1 MRLGKKFV
9 SWAVCIAL
17 VLGVVQSMTGV
28 AFAESA
34 APVADVSVWD
44 FGSYADADLAAY
56 NEKYGVDLDRTAT
69 VSTNGGA
76 YGSCTLPKCYDGDWS
91 SYWLANKT
99 TDTNFQSYVEFH
111 FSEKQTIGRMI
122 YAVQPD
128 GNGFPLKF
136 KIYGSNTDSGED
148 FTLVATGSYARTTA
162 KLEISFPEQEFKR
175 LRFVG
180 EQLNTIWLSVAE
192 IRFYKADNIKTGLTA
207 LFTDVSCTALRDGV
221 NQEMVDRAWNAA
233 VAGYPQFLLE
243 PMAKYRDKA
252 YVLLNLTPPALAPA
266 ASVKPWDLRTYTDA
280 SLTEYNRAFGVDVE
294 RRATVTTNAGHRDNL
309 TIQKCYDGNW
319 ESYWLA
325 SRSNS
330 ASFETYVEFHFPE
343 KQTIGRIIYA
353 VQPDGNGFPL
363 DFKIY
368 GSETDSGNT
377 FVPIAIG
384 SASKTAEKLEISFPE
399 RDFKRLR
406 FVGARINT
414 AWMSAAE
421 LRFYRADSLI
431 SEVKSLF
438 TDSACTS
445 LVYGVTMAQV
455 KGLAE
460 RVDAY
465 PLKQTLQPYIDTA
478 LILLGGA
485 EADPNAR
492 APITLSQKGN
502 RNSECGRTQT
512 SMTLGQFDL
521 TGYYARP
528 GETIGVYVHADE
540 NGPMPRFVLATANQH
555 PGGWCFGYDGRA
567 LANGYNEIKV
577 PDTMPD
583 CQAIY
588 FYNPAI
594 PSEQAFAP
602 VVRIVGG
609 TPYPV
614 YRYDSKNP
622 ENSEDPDVFLERLRR
637 YCDEVVDIDAEA
649 NAGNG
654 KYNICELT
662 SDKVIVTISARG
674 ALIGLQQAKTWNRGQ
689 GTGRT
694 YKGAKD
700 TMELYDMLY
709 DDMMLYSGFNVT
721 DPAKEDYKPY
731 CQFLFRAYTDGAGLG
746 WGQSVFAGFNMGS
759 LPDSDRWEGGFYA
772 SLATVDVVLSAGWA
786 VFHEIGHV
794 FDNSNIGTS
803 ESTNNLYGLAAQ
815 LKYLGLNRL
824 EMENR
829 WYHHFTNYIN
839 TKVLP
844 SNDLLFYPGAVI
856 YQLDAVDFSA
866 TTLYKDE
873 GISNYGRA
881 CRYSRLHA
889 NELRGMSYTDRL
901 VVSMSMGA
909 GVDLSSHFE
918 YYGRSISEEARWLL
932 KGLPKDDRP
941 TWFVNDRTFKGT
953 AFDAVRHNT
962 KPEVSSVTVNDAT
975 GAVTLHMNQDT
986 YANAGSDN
994 DLQCFAVYRQDVT
1007 DSGNPI
1013 PAEAE
1018 LIGVTGDNKSTANV
1032 NELYIFTDTNVTP
1045 GHTYAYS
1052 VSAYDCALLET
1063 PRSDAQTVAIA
1074 DDINVPVTILLLNNG
1089 DEGYTSNVGFRYRLQ
1104 AKYFPANATVN
1115 LNDIRWEIRD
1125 NITGAGT
1132 NSVRISPDPDYPND
1146 PTRVIIT
1153 GIRQGSTRVYVSLG
1167 GLTQSYRFVVN
1178 GGTVALQSIA
1188 LDHDSLTMQSGDT
1201 VQVSVLK
1208 TPDYTTDTTA
1218 AVWSSNHPEV
1228 ATVEDGMV
1236 TAVGTGNAVIQ
1247 AQIGNKTAQCTVTVA
1262 PEEIL
1267 AERIT
1272 IRSWGADG
1280 QESTMTA
1287 GESKQLTAEI
1297 APLDAT
1303 NANALNW
1310 SIASQTPLTEGETVA
1325 TIDRNGNVNAIS
1337 AGTAT
1342 VEARVG
1348 GISQTIVITVKQLVA
1363 VKFVTINY
1371 PSYTLLHENDSVRL
1385 VLTPNPADASGAESV
1400 VWKSGNTDIVT
1411 VEPDGTVHPV
1421 TGGQTTVTGYWN
1433 GKYAVCNIS
1442 VAYEVEMTGLKFK
1455 GAADNADIAVSLM
1468 AGDSYQLS
1476 LSPIPIR
1483 ATNVSSILWES
1494 GDTAI
1499 ATVDAASGYI
1509 TAVSEGTVNITG
1521 SITQSMTGHAPVTKT
1536 LTCAV
1541 TVRPREIALT
1551 SVAIN
1556 KVSHSMKIGE
1566 TAALAL
1572 TKRPI
1577 NANTGITEPIWS
1589 SSAPEV
1595 AAVDGDGIVTAVAP
1609 GTAVITGTIGSCSA
1623 DCVVTVQAEEVIIHS
1638 VSLDRSEYAFDRIG
1652 DSQRLIFSCDPASE
1666 AGNAWWSSSDSNVVR
1681 VDQTGTMTAASAGRA
1696 VITATVKG
1704 KSAACVVTVP
1714 GLTNA
1719 SCSFGAMTTVT
1730 VNAVGDTQGVIFIAV
1745 YDAAGKNLAEVRM
1758 CRVSDTIQETFENE
1772 CDAVKIFWWRG
1783 VGSITPEY
1791 PGVAIFR
1798 NDTTTE

>member
-1 MRLGKKFV
+1 MRGGKKFV
-9 SWAVCIAL
+9 SWILCVTI
-17 VLGVVQSMTGV
+17 VLSFAPNMMV
-28 AFAESA
+28 AFAENA
-34 APVADVSVWD
+34 APVADVAIWD
-44 FGSYADADLAAY
+44 FGSYSDADLKAY
-56 NEKYGVDLDRTAT
+56 NEKYGVDLDRNAT

-91 SYWLANKT
+91 TYWLANKT
-99 TDTNFQSYVEFH
+99 TNDTFQSYVEFN
-111 FSEKQTIGRMI
+111 FPEKQTIGRII

-148 FTLVATGSYARTTA
+148 FTLVATGAHERTLD
-162 KLEISFPEQEFKR
+162 KIEISFPEQEFKR

-180 EQLNTIWLSVAE
+180 EQLNTVWMSVAE
-192 IRFYKADNIKTGLTA
+192 MRFYKTDDIKTRLTS
-207 LFTDVSCTALRDGV
+207 LFTDSSYTELRDGV
-221 NQEMVDRAWNAA
+221 NQETVDQAWNAA
-233 VAGYPQFLLE
+233 VAGYPQFMLE

-252 YVLLNLTPPALAPA
+252 YVLLNLTPPEFAPA
-266 ASVKPWDLRTYTDA
+266 ASVKLWDLRNYTDEELA
-280 SLTEYNRAFGVDVE
+280 TYNSEFGVDME
-294 RRATVTTNAGHRDNL
+294 RQASVTTNAGHRENL
-309 TIQKCYDGNW
+309 TISKCYDGDW
-319 ESYWLA
+319 RSYWLA
-325 SRSNS
+325 GKSNS
-330 ASFETYVEFHFPE
+330 TSFETYVEFNFPE

-384 SASKTAEKLEISFPE
+384 SMSKSTEKLEISFPE
-399 RDFKRLR
+399 QTFKRLR
-406 FVGARINT
+406 FVGNKINT

-421 LRFYRADSLI
+421 FRFYRSDSLI
-431 SEVKSLF
+431 SEVKALF

-445 LVYGVTMAQV
+445 LVYGVTMPQV
-455 KGLAE
+455 KELAE
-460 RVDAY
+460 RVENY
-465 PLKQTLQPYIDTA
+465 PFKQMLQPYIDTA

-485 EADPNAR
+485 EADPNVR
-492 APITLSQKGN
+492 EPITLSQKGN

-512 SMTLGQFDL
+512 CMTLGQFDL

-528 GETIGVYVHADE
+528 GETIGVYVNADE

-555 PGGWCFGYDGRA
+555 PGGWCFGYDGKA

-614 YRYDSKNP
+614 YRYDSENP
-622 ENSEDPDVFLERLRR
+622 ENSEDPDAFLERLRK
-637 YCDEVVDIDAEA
+637 YCDEVADIDAEA

-674 ALIGLQQAKTWNRGQ
+674 ALIGLQQAKTWNQGQ

-759 LPDSDRWEGGFYA
+759 LPDSDRWEGGFYS

-803 ESTNNLYGLAAQ
+803 ESTNNLYGLDAQ
-815 LKYLGLNRL
+815 LKYLGVNRL
-824 EMENR
+824 EQEDR
-829 WYHHFTNYIN
+829 WYNHFTNYIN
-839 TKVLP
+839 TRVLP

-856 YQLDAVDFSA
+856 YQLDAVDFSD

-901 VVSMSMGA
+901 VISMSMGA
-909 GVDLSSHFE
+909 GVDLSPHFE
-918 YYGRSISEEARWLL
+918 FYGRSISEEARWLL

-941 TWFVNDRTFKGT
+941 TWFVNDRTFRGE
-953 AFDAVRHNT
+953 AFDETQHNT
-962 KPEVSSVTVNDAT
+962 KPEVSAVTVNDGT
-975 GAVTLHMNQDT
+975 GAVTLTMNEDT
-986 YANAGSDN
+986 YAKDESDK
-994 DLQCFAVYRQDVT
+994 DLQCFAVYRRDVT

-1018 LIGVTGDNKSTANV
+1018 FIGVTGDNKRTANV

-1045 GHTYAYS
+1045 GHTYEYS

-1063 PRSDAQTVAIA
+1063 PKSDIQTAAITE
-1074 DDINVPVTILLLNNG
+1074 DVNVPVTLLRLNDG
-1089 DEGYTSNVGFRYRLQ
+1089 DEGYTSNVGFKYKLQ
-1104 AKYFPANATVN
+1104 AKYFPVNATVN

-1125 NITGAGT
+1125 NLSGAGT

-1146 PTRVIIT
+1146 PTRVIVT
-1153 GIRQGSTRVYVSLG
+1153 GVKQGSTRVYVSLG
-1167 GLTQSYRFVVN
+1167 GLSQSYRFVVN
-1178 GGTVALQSIA
+1178 GGNVALQSIA
-1188 LDHDSLTMQSGDT
+1188 LDRDSVIIKNGDT
-1201 VQVSVLK
+1201 LQLSVLK

-1218 AVWSSNHPEV
+1218 AAWSSSNTNV

-1236 TAVGTGNAVIQ
+1236 TAVGAGSTVIQ
-1247 AQIGNKTAQCTVTVA
+1247 AQIGNMIAECNVTVA
-1262 PEEIL
+1262 AEEVL
-1267 AERIT
+1267 AKNIT
-1272 IRSWGADG
+1272 IHSWEEDG
-1280 QESTMTA
+1280 QQPSMTE
-1287 GESKQLTAEI
+1287 GDLKQLTAEI
-1297 APLDAT
+1297 TPLEAT
-1303 NANALNW
+1303 NANLLSW
-1310 SIASQTPLTEGETVA
+1310 SVISQTPLTEGETVA
-1325 TIDRNGNVNAIS
+1325 EIDDNGNVNALS

-1342 VEARVG
+1342 VEAKIG
-1348 GISQTIVITVKQLVA
+1348 DIAQTIEITVNRLIP
-1363 VKFVTINY
+1363 VKFVTINH
-1371 PSYTLLHENDSVRL
+1371 PSYTFSHENDSVKL
-1385 VLTPNPADASGAESV
+1385 ELTPNPVDASGAESV

-1421 TGGQTTVTGYWN
+1421 TSGQTTVTGYWN

-1455 GAADNADIAVSLM
+1455 GAADNTNINVSLM

-1476 LSPIPIR
+1476 LAPIPIR
-1483 ATNVSSILWES
+1483 ATNLSNIVWES
-1494 GDTAI
+1494 SDTSV
-1499 ATVDAASGYI
+1499 ATVDPASGYI
-1509 TAVSEGTVNITG
+1509 TAVSEGTVNIIG
-1521 SITQSMTGHAPVTKT
+1521 SITQTLTGEAPMTKT

-1541 TVRPREIALT
+1541 TVRPREIALS

-1556 KVSHSMKIGE
+1556 KVSQSMKIGE
-1566 TAALAL
+1566 TTSLSL
-1572 TKRPI
+1572 TKRPL
-1577 NANTGITEPIWS
+1577 NANSGVTEAVWK

-1595 AAVDGDGIVTAVAP
+1595 AIVNSDGIVTAVAP

-1623 DCVVTVQAEEVIIHS
+1623 ECVVTVQAYEVIINS
-1638 VSLDRSEYAFDRIG
+1638 VSFDRSEYVLDGIG
-1652 DSQRLIFSCDPASE
+1652 KSQNLILNCDPASE

-1681 VDQTGTMTAASAGRA
+1681 VDQNGTITAVSAGTA
-1696 VITATVKG
+1696 VITAAVKG
-1704 KSAACVVTVP
+1704 KSAECVVTVP
-1714 GLTNA
+1714 GIAKAL
-1719 SCSFGAMTTVT
+1719 CDFGATTNVT
-1730 VNAVGDTQGVIFIAV
+1730 VNTGGDTQGVIIIAL
-1745 YDAAGKNLAEVRM
+1745 YDSGKKLTGIRVCN
-1758 CRVSDTIQETFENE
+1758 VSDTLNESFENG
-1772 CDAVKIFWWRG
+1772 CDTVKIFWWED
-1783 VGSITPEY
+1783 VGGMKPKY
-1791 PGVAIFR
+1791 PSVTVIR
-1798 NDTTTE
+1798 NDAMTK